1 MRIHL
6 KWQTGVETKISNYVQ
21 NKKRT
26 KRKTEKKDRV
36 KGKTQTLIDKE
47 GQVNISKVIRKLEL
61 EPLTK
66 PGQSVAFH
74 HVIKGVIFDS

>member
-6 KWQTGVETKISNYVQ
+6 KWQTGVEKSPKQ
-21 NKKRT
+21 KKT
-26 KRKTEKKDRV
+26 KRKTEKKVRV
-36 KGKTQTLIDKE
+36 KGKTQTLIDKD

-66 PGQSVAFH
+66 P
-74 HVIKGVIFDS
+74 